1 MAFDHIHFDDTTQY
15 GRILRRAL
23 STNESADDQLA
34 DVMSLIES
42 MIDGDGSQDAHYTEV
57 TVRFAFPSNAIAHA
71 AFNELASA
79 YAKTSGNGAVTNSR
93 AARDQLFAFLRG

>member
-1 MAFDHIHFDDTTQY
+1 MAFTHIHFDDTTQY
-15 GRILRRAL
+15 GRILRTMLR
-23 STNESADDQLA
+23 TNEAADDQLA
-34 DVMSLIES
+34 DILSLVQS

-57 TVRFAFPSNAIAHA
+57 TVRFGFLNNAGAHA

-93 AARDQLFAFLRG
+93 AARDQLFAYLRG

>member
-1 MAFDHIHFDDTTQY
+1 MAFNHIHFDDSTQY
-15 GRILRRAL
+15 GRLLRQMVR
-23 STNESADDQLA
+23 TNENADDQ
-34 DVMSLIES
+34 MSDIVSLFQS

-57 TVRFAFPSNAIAHA
+57 TVRFGFPSNTVAHA

-93 AARDQLFAFLRG
+93 AARDQLFAYLRG

>member
-1 MAFDHIHFDDTTQY
+1 MAFNHIHFDEQSQY
-15 GRILRRAL
+15 GRLFRQMLR
-23 STNESADDQLA
+23 TNESGDDQMA
-34 DVMSLIES
+34 DMVSLFQA

-57 TVRFAFPSNAIAHA
+57 TVRFGFPSNALAHA

-93 AARDQLFAFLRG
+93 AARDQLFAYLRG

>member
-1 MAFDHIHFDDTTQY
+1 MAFTHIHFDDTTQY
-15 GRILRRAL
+15 GRMLRQMLR
-23 STNESADDQLA
+23 TNEDADDRLT
-34 DVMSLIES
+34 DIMSLVQS
-42 MIDGDGSQDAHYTEV
+42 MIDGDGSQDAHFTEV
-57 TVRFAFPSNAIAHA
+57 TIRFGFPSNALAHA

>member
-1 MAFDHIHFDDTTQY
+1 MAFNHIHFDDSTQY
-15 GRILRRAL
+15 GRLLRQMVR
-23 STNESADDQLA
+23 TNEQADDQLT
-34 DVMSLIES
+34 DIMSLVQS

-57 TVRFAFPSNAIAHA
+57 TVRFGFPSNALAHA

-93 AARDQLFAFLRG
+93 AARDQLFAYLRG

>member
-1 MAFDHIHFDDTTQY
+1 MAFTHIHFDDETQY
-15 GRILRRAL
+15 GRLLRLMLR
-23 STNESADDQLA
+23 TNEAADDQLA
-34 DVMSLIES
+34 DMIVLFQS

-57 TVRFAFPSNAIAHA
+57 TVRFAFPSNALAHA

-93 AARDQLFAFLRG
+93 AARDQLFTFLRG